1 MEYTF
6 HLLSR
11 KTSRIF
17 RNMSS
22 LRDLIREIHR
32 RSMWQVTAIYIGGSW
47 LAFELI
53 KQIAESADQPW
64 LPNVALVLLII
75 GFVIV
80 LSSAYVQERPDKDV
94 SQETGETSSAETTAE
109 PAVASAS
116 LFTGRNIIV
125 AVGLVAAALFTVIN
139 TGIWTIGG
147 SENVD
152 IAETP
157 EVALPDAASVVV
169 LPMDNIG
176 VQIRS
181 VSPASNLLGQVQK
194 GDMLVAIDGD

>member
-17 RNMSS
+17 RDMSS
-22 LRDLIREIHR
+22 LRNLIREIHR
-32 RSMWQVTAIYIGGSW
+32 RSMWQVTAIYVGGSW

-53 KQIAESADQPW
+53 QQIAESADQPW

-80 LSSAYVQERPDKDV
+80 LSSAYVQERPDKDI
-94 SQETGETSSAETTAE
+94 SQETPETSRVETTAE

-152 IAETP
+152 IAATP
-157 EVALPDAASVVV
+157 EAVSSDAASVVV

-176 VQIRS
+176 GRED
-181 VSPASNLLGQVQK
+181 VSCLLYTSPSPR
-194 GDMLVAIDGD
+194 DATLSRMPSSA

>member
-1 MEYTF
+1 M
-6 HLLSR
+6 SR

-80 LSSAYVQERPDKDV
+80 LSSAYVQERPDKDI
-94 SQETGETSSAETTAE
+94 SQETPETSSVETTAE

-152 IAETP
+152 IAATP
-157 EVALPDAASVVV
+157 EVA
-169 LPMDNIG
+169 
-176 VQIRS
+176 
-181 VSPASNLLGQVQK
+181 
-194 GDMLVAIDGD
+194 